1 MTLSAIEAMYADHLH
16 PNEIVDVCA
25 GYGGLSMGLAA
36 ATGATV
42 SYVVE
47 NEPNAIEVLKV
58 RHPEA
63 ERLEDLKEVD
73 WSQVRSPR
81 WMCAG
86 FPCQPF
92 SDAGHRLGA
101 DDPRHLWPWV
111 LRGIIALR
119 PDFVLLENVRGF
131 VKRGLPEV
139 LADLEAA
146 GYGGAWSVVSAA
158 SVGAPHLRKRVFVLA
173 SRHLP
178 PGFMEVKDSG
188 APLADLLPTPAAR
201 DSKGCDLASR
211 QGGSGLPSAIATMP
225 LMPTPTVHLSGRSAV
240 PNRESAARR
249 IGPEGRRNLEDAVS
263 LLPTPRVSDSTG
275 SGVRGVGGVNP
286 REAVTL
292 LPTPRAT
299 DVGTEGR
306 RAGNGFRPPLSQVV
320 LPLLPTPRATDGGNG
335 GNGGPNQRGSSGD
348 LAMPS
353 VVHVDAETWGKFAP
367 AIERWRLTTGHP
379 VAEATEPGV
388 RGGRRLASRFV
399 EWMMGL
405 PPGYVTD
412 VQVPDEKEMKRR
424 MRAQKHS
431 MPVETVF
438 RAMTNAAVFRLLGN
452 GVVPPQCTRAV
463 QLLFGSVR
471 RLLPTFTTEEMDD
484 RQ

>member
-1 MTLSAIEAMYADHLH
+1 MSAIEAMYADHLH
-16 PNEIVDVCA
+16 PNEIMDVCA

-36 ATGATV
+36 ATGASV
-42 SYVVE
+42 SYVIE

-73 WSQVRSPR
+73 WSRVRSPR

-86 FPCQPF
+86 FPCQPW
-92 SDAGHRLGA
+92 SDAGHKLGA
-101 DDPRHLWPWV
+101 EDPRHLWPWV
-111 LRGIIALR
+111 LRGIVALR
-119 PDFVLLENVRGF
+119 PDFVLLENVRGH

-139 LADLEAA
+139 LADLESA

-178 PGFMEVKDSG
+178 AGFMEVKDSG
-188 APLADLLPTPAAR
+188 ADLAD
-201 DSKGCDLASR
+201 
-211 QGGSGLPSAIATMP
+211 
-225 LMPTPTVHLSGRSAV
+225 
-240 PNRESAARR
+240 
-249 IGPEGRRNLEDAVS
+249 
-263 LLPTPRVSDSTG
+263 LLPTPRVSDATG
-275 SGVRGVGGVNP
+275 AGVRGVGGLNP

-292 LPTPRAT
+292 LPTPRAS

-306 RAGNGFRPPLSQVV
+306 RASEGFRPPLSQVV
-320 LPLLPTPRATDGGNG
+320 LPLLPTPRATDGS
-335 GNGGPNQRGSSGD
+335 NGGPNQRGSSGD

-353 VVHVDAETWGKFAP
+353 VVHVDAEAWGKFAP

-379 VAEATEPGV
+379 VPDATEPGA

-412 VQVPDEKEMKRR
+412 VRVPDEKEMKRR
-424 MRAQKHS
+424 LRTQKHS
-431 MPVETVF
+431 FPIEMVF

-463 QLLFGSVR
+463 QLLLGTVR
-471 RLLPTFTTEEMDD
+471 RSLPAFVTDGLDD
-484 RQ
+484 QS